1 MCPNLRRPLT
11 DEDFED
17 DNEYADNADPGP
29 SYLPRESDVP
39 CEDLVSEEDE
49 QTDGY
54 CFDLPLNR
62 HQSSKKEE
70 FIIDPILNS
79 CWLRIKTDRH
89 IATAAIVVQ
98 QRAHTRM
105 LPTRIFQCYC
115 YFYFNLFIAS

>member
-54 CFDLPLNR
+54 CSDLPLNR

-70 FIIDPILNS
+70 FLLDPILNS
-79 CWLRIKTDRH
+79 CWLGIETDRQN
-89 IATAAIVVQ
+89 ATAAIVLQ
-98 QRAHTRM
+98 QRAQPRL
-105 LPTRIFQCYC
+105 LPAGIGQSDCFCH
-115 YFYFNLFIAS
+115 FVLGIE